1 MCRISGFVNNSQCL
15 NGENFSNL
23 QTQCGYKLANKINS
37 FAISFDCELSDGQ
50 KDEITEELEQLQ
62 TWNVDNDR
70 KLFLKPK
77 DEIKQDIG
85 RSPDWRDAL
94 LMRVWFDY
102 KQIIPLSKEDLGL

>member
-1 MCRISGFVNNSQCL
+1 MSQRRKFL
-15 NGENFSNL
+15 EL

-50 KDEITEELEQLQ
+50 KRRDYRRIRTTPDLECGQRSQ
-62 TWNVDNDR
+62 TVPETQRRNQTGHR
-70 KLFLKPK
+70 TLSRL
-77 DEIKQDIG
+77 E
-85 RSPDWRDAL
+85 DAL